1 MATVA
6 YSTSRSGQHEDL
18 QPFERLAVT
27 LSSSFSSL
35 QYDEVEACVGEC
47 GAQLCGRLIDP
58 AATGEGGGTGAPT
71 HEGSTRTCADGGEG
85 SSSAGDAA
93 ANHENVESPHMRERR
108 NGSRKWIVEMARAK
122 RGVFALDRPV
132 QPR

>member
-1 MATVA
+1 MN
-6 YSTSRSGQHEDL
+6 Q
-18 QPFERLAVT
+18 LAVRVWQCA
-27 LSSSFSSL
+27 LARG
-35 QYDEVEACVGEC
+35 EIEAGIDKC
-47 GAQLCGRLIDP
+47 GAQLSGRLIDP
-58 AATGEGGGTGAPT
+58 AARGESGGAGAT
-71 HEGSTRTCADGGEG
+71 SHDGSARAGAGGGEG

-93 ANHENVESPHMRERR
+93 ADHENVEGPHVRERR